1 MQRGYQSEDCA
12 PHSRYSEKL
21 YKTRVTTQRTVFI
34 FAQAIGLGNATL
46 DLAHATTE
54 EFYGELALFR
64 ESAYPGMMLGQEP
77 DGSTWKDYIGFVDG
91 RLRFITVPT
100 SLTMKWNR

>member
-1 MQRGYQSEDCA
+1 MAASGIARANGTDDN
-12 PHSRYSEKL
+12 H
-21 YKTRVTTQRTVFI
+21 VFTQAV
-34 FAQAIGLGNATL
+34 GLGNSSF
-46 DLAHATTE
+46 DLANATTN
-54 EFYGELALFR
+54 EFYGELKLFR
-64 ESAYPGMMLGQEP
+64 ETTYPGMMLGQEP

>member
-1 MQRGYQSEDCA
+1 
-12 PHSRYSEKL
+12 
-21 YKTRVTTQRTVFI
+21 
-34 FAQAIGLGNATL
+34 
-46 DLAHATTE
+46 
-54 EFYGELALFR
+54 
-64 ESAYPGMMLGQEP
+64 MMLGQEP

>member
-1 MQRGYQSEDCA
+1 MRRG
-12 PHSRYSEKL
+12 
-21 YKTRVTTQRTVFI
+21 TRIPWSGLTKNNHVFS
-34 FAQAIGLGNATL
+34 QATGLGNSSFN
-46 DLAHATTE
+46 LANATTN
-54 EFYGELALFR
+54 EFYGELNLFR
-64 ESAYPGMMLGQEP
+64 ETTYPGMMLGHEP